1 MFVEAHQSPFRI
13 QTTAFEVGSVHQDP
27 RESAGLAV
35 KLAVSPLF
43 GLPSMNADI
52 NLEFY
57 NQTTKTSTN
66 GFLDRPEILGRS
78 LERTALVTPP

>member
-1 MFVEAHQSPFRI
+1 
-13 QTTAFEVGSVHQDP
+13 
-27 RESAGLAV
+27 
-35 KLAVSPLF
+35 
-43 GLPSMNADI
+43 LPSMNADI